1 MRTSISVL
9 GAENDLSITTEMESL
24 KCESNA
30 DKASAKLLNVHDS
43 YKNQCAPIPRIA
55 HSLVLPYCLMI
66 YNCHGDFNIGTLV
79 RTGTC
84 LAVQTVFTVGR
95 RKFDRRTLVGGQN
108 YTKLVRLDDLGPDP
122 VSWFRDQGM
131 FPVFIEQGGSDISEC
146 DFRQFWSQDNEGIPC
161 LVVGSECDGLPEDF
175 IASFPDCPRLSIGQ
189 PGVIRSLN
197 VACAGSMAMERIYYA
212 WRRQTID
219 RYGLL

>member
-1 MRTSISVL
+1 M
-9 GAENDLSITTEMESL
+9 ENL

-30 DKASAKLLNVHDS
+30 AAASAKLINIHDGYKDQPLPVHEV
-43 YKNQCAPIPRIA
+43 AT
-55 HSLVLPYCLMI
+55 HLVLPYCLMI
-66 YNCHGDFNIGTLV
+66 YNCHGDFNIGALV
-79 RTGTC
+79 RTGSC
-84 LAVQTVFTVGR
+84 LAVKTVFTVGR
-95 RKFDRRTLVGGQN
+95 RKFDGRTLVGCRN
-108 YTKLVRLDDLGPDP
+108 YIKLVRLGLDDLSPDP

-131 FPVFIEQGGSDISEC
+131 FPVFIEQGGSDISEY
-146 DFRQFWSQDNEGIPC
+146 DFRRFWSWGESERSMIPC

-175 IASFPDCPRLSIGQ
+175 IASFPDSPRLSIGQ

-212 WRRQTID
+212 WRRQVID